1 MTQNFRSNEE
11 LMAVCHNFLEQ
22 LQQAPWVVQRLYY
35 TYGPMPSEPSSFS
48 FWVALVLP
56 IDEQEKAKLLRIR
69 SARLRLR
76 LVVHW
81 IEQLN
86 NNWCDIIC
94 REVSLIFILFR
105 IGGSRAD
112 VSFFDGVTQ
121 LRVLFAA
128 YLRMYTYHHLILVNF
143 ACLVRLI
150 LYTMFIGGTAVNFFC
165 SSTIAAM
172 I

>member
-94 REVSLIFILFR
+94 REVLLIFILFR

-112 VSFFDGVTQ
+112 VSFFDRVTAGT
-121 LRVLFAA
+121 FAA
-128 YLRMYTYHHLILVNF
+128 YLRMHTHHHPIIVVNF

-150 LYTMFIGGTAVNFFC
+150 SYTMFIGGKAVNFFC
-165 SSTIAAM
+165 SSMIAAM